1 MIYVYT
7 LFAKISVIE
16 FLQVIYNAIFWQFLG
31 DFTIDCDSSLGSEIT
46 LSGATI
52 KSPNYPNMYDIS
64 KDCEIT
70 VRFVGRVRIT
80 FLAFDLEHDT
90 TCSYDFLKIFDG
102 PTSNST
108 QIGTTMCGNISPD
121 PIEST
126 QSFAHLVFKSDSTN
140 ARTGFRLRVEDPGNN
155 SFLHDNGSRKNY
167 ILFSRIFS

>member
-1 MIYVYT
+1 M
-7 LFAKISVIE
+7 
-16 FLQVIYNAIFWQFLG
+16 LQVIYDAIFWQFLG

-80 FLAFDLEHDT
+80 FLAFDLEPDT
-90 TCSYDFLKIFDG
+90 TCSYDFLKIYDG
-102 PTSNST
+102 PTSNSA
-108 QIGTTMCGNISPD
+108 QIGTTMCGNISPE

-126 QSFAHLVFKSDSTN
+126 QGVAHLVFHSDSTK
-140 ARTGFRLRVEDPGNN
+140 ARTGFRLLVEDPGNN
-155 SFLHDNGSRKNY
+155 FFLHDHFSRKES
-167 ILFSRIFS
+167 IEIFSRIFS